1 MSAEIKN
8 DIKRKLMELGIIP
21 ANLGFNYLT
30 EAIYIFMTSPKT
42 ESKFSWINL
51 YDTVAAENSSI
62 GTRVERAIR
71 HSIELAFD
79 KPNTVLLK
87 TFAPFMPET
96 GIEKVPNSTFISTV
110 ATYIEIEK

>member
-1 MSAEIKN
+1 MSADVKN
-8 DIKRKLMELGIIP
+8 EIKRKLMELGIIP
-21 ANLGFNYLT
+21 ANLGFIYLT
-30 EAIYIFMTSPKT
+30 EAIYTFMQGTG
-42 ESKFSWINL
+42 ESKFSWIKL
-51 YDTVAAENSSI
+51 YDTVAKQNNST

-87 TFAPFMPET
+87 TFKSFMPES

-110 ATYIEIEK
+110 ATYIEIGD